1 MSEADLESQN
11 LQNLLKDNTVAK
23 DAPASEFHP
32 VAIVLWVAAYL
43 GLFVSLIISMFGS
56 SALSFAWVVGL
67 ANFFALGALGS
78 IINLLKKIAVNTSK
92 Q

>member
-1 MSEADLESQN
+1 MSEAEVESQN
-11 LQNLLKDNTVAK
+11 LQNLLKDNTEAR

-43 GLFVSLIISMFGS
+43 GLFASIIVSMADS
-56 SALSFAWVVGL
+56 SGGLSLAWVVGV
-67 ANFFALGALGS
+67 ANFLATGALAS
-78 IINLLKKIAVNTSK
+78 IINLLKKIAVNTS